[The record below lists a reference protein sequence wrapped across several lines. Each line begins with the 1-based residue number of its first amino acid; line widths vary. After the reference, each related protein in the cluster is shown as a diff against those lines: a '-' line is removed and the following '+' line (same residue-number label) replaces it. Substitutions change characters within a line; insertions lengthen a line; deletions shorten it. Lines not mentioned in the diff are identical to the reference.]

1 MRRIWRMIGLGRSS
15 DVHSVKLVLNS
26 RHPVLVYVTRIANRI
41 GNVDL
46 VKAVPFSEFDL
57 RTINLLNAAWSGA
70 LRELHALKSNA
81 VSTDR
86 IAETVLRVNINLRV
100 AAAAGERDPEKLKQ
114 LAIEGIGDASN

>member
-1 MRRIWRMIGLGRSS
+1 
-15 DVHSVKLVLNS
+15 
-26 RHPVLVYVTRIANRI
+26 LVYATRIANRN
-41 GNVDL
+41 GDVEL
-46 VKAVPFSEFDL
+46 VRAVPFSEFDP
-57 RTINLLNAAWSGA
+57 RTINLLNVAWSGA

-114 LAIEGIGDASN
+114 LAIKGVDDASK